1 MEEQV
6 GQGVLYVYKYMYG
19 QHMYGSYFLLEG
31 HHVLSL
37 RMALEKAVAY
47 RSSPYQS
54 LTKN

>member
-1 MEEQV
+1 
-6 GQGVLYVYKYMYG
+6 MYINTCMDSTC
-19 QHMYGSYFLLEG
+19 MYGSYFLFEG